1 MGHVKALDNIKVL
14 LSLIGVAALIGCG
27 GLHYSNGGL
36 HRGAGMSSGGSLRGS
51 SMTGA
56 AANEEN
62 TSLRGHGVTGDLAAK
77 EDASARFKNVSD
89 TPSSTAQE
97 KLIALTFDDGPRPYV
112 LFGSKEHPAPGLAD
126 ILDENGVKATF
137 FVVGW
142 RLTPKTWGEPRHEE
156 DIGMTCIDAAEQMI
170 RRGHELE
177 DHTYSHVELRSAERK
192 NGEQWVMHDVDR
204 GAQAIK
210 AVTGSQPRYVRPPDW
225 IITSDARRDLEREG
239 YRVLTI
245 SSENPMALRD
255 VNSLDYLCAGKA
267 VGCPK
272 PSLEESVLKQVEQ
285 RERKGVYTH
294 ILAFHELSTTA
305 AIMPRL
311 ITDLKARGY
320 RFVTLSEYMKMV
332 GSKPANLNQR
342 AAVTRPAIT
351 QAKLLSAIPSRKS
364 SSGKAPTP

>member
-1 MGHVKALDNIKVL
+1 MGYVRFFLSIAAVSALSACAGSNR
-14 LSLIGVAALIGCG
+14 LS
-27 GLHYSNGGL
+27 SNGL
-36 HRGAGMSSGGSLRGS
+36 GAKDIGS
-51 SMTGA
+51 SNLRSTDLRAGIDPNNASTVAGHSA
-56 AANEEN
+56 ADGMMSKEN
-62 TSLRGHGVTGDLAAK
+62 PLATVRPVAKITS
-77 EDASARFKNVSD
+77 VS
-89 TPSSTAQE
+89 PAE

-112 LFGSKEHPAPGLAD
+112 LFGRKAAHPGPGLAD
-126 ILDENGVKATF
+126 ILDQNGVKATF

-142 RLTPKTWGEPRHEE
+142 RLTPKTWGEPKHEE
-156 DIGMTCIDAAEQMI
+156 DIGVTCLDAAEQLI

-177 DHTYSHVELRSAERK
+177 DHTYSHLELRTAEKK

-210 AVTGSQPRYVRPPDW
+210 AVTGTQPRYVRPPDW
-225 IITSDARRDLEREG
+225 ILTDDARRDLQKQG

-272 PSLEESVLKQVEQ
+272 PSLPDAVLQQIEQ
-285 RERKGVYTH
+285 RERKGTYTH

-311 ITDLKARGY
+311 ITELKARGY
-320 RFVTLSEYMKMV
+320 RFVTLTEYMKLV
-332 GSKPANLNQR
+332 EPKPGEALKQQ
-342 AAVTRPAIT
+342 AAVTRPTEIVR
-351 QAKLLSAIPSRKS
+351 LSR
-364 SSGKAPTP
+364 

>member
-1 MGHVKALDNIKVL
+1 MRQIRVL
-14 LSLIGVAALIGCG
+14 LFIAALAALNGCAA
-27 GLHYSNGGL
+27 SNDI
-36 HRGAGMSSGGSLRGS
+36 RAGIDPGTASPIASRSVAGSLASRKIPPATIRPVADTRSAFRG
-51 SMTGA
+51 
-56 AANEEN
+56 
-62 TSLRGHGVTGDLAAK
+62 D
-77 EDASARFKNVSD
+77 
-89 TPSSTAQE
+89 

-112 LFGSKEHPAPGLAD
+112 LFGSKESNRGPGLVD
-126 ILDENGVKATF
+126 ILDQNGVKATF

-156 DIGMTCIDAAEQMI
+156 NIGVSCVDAAEQLI

-177 DHTYSHVELRSAERK
+177 DHTYSHLELRSAEKK

-210 AVTGSQPRYVRPPDW
+210 AVTGTQPRYVRPPDW
-225 IITSDARRDLEREG
+225 ILTDDARRDLQKQG

-245 SSENPMALRD
+245 SQEKPIALRD

-272 PSLEESVLKQVEQ
+272 PSLPDAVLQQIEQ
-285 RERKGVYTH
+285 REKRSVYTH

-311 ITDLKARGY
+311 ISDLKARGY
-320 RFVTLSEYMKMV
+320 RFVTLTEYMKLV
-332 GSKPANLNQR
+332 ESKTGETVKQT
-342 AAVTRPAIT
+342 AAVMRP
-351 QAKLLSAIPSRKS
+351 KF
-364 SSGKAPTP
+364 